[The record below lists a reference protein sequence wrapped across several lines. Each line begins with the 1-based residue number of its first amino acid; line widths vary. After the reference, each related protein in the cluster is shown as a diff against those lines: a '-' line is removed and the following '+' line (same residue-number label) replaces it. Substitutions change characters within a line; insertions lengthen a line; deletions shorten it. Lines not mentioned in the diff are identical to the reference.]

1 MQLRRSARDLGNIL
15 GSIDAFYTS
24 KDKSLLALGKAYLC
38 RMNQKSIKPSLAWT
52 LFITLALIWGS
63 SFILMKRGLQSFDYT
78 QIGFIRISAAWLFS
92 VLIAFRR
99 FARFKRKDL
108 IALLAVGYF
117 GNGIPYVLFPLA
129 VTKLD
134 SSLVGILNSLVPLFT
149 LILGLIWFGI
159 RVRWIGVT
167 GIILGFAGALWLLL
181 PGIQVNPDKL
191 AYGIYPILATICYAI
206 SINFINVKLQ
216 GLDSLSITLLSTT
229 TIGPPAIIYLMGT
242 DFIDIMQTDPNAWLN
257 FSYIAILGVVGS
269 SLAVIIFNILIK
281 GTSSLFAASV
291 TYAIPVV
298 ALLWG
303 IWDGESVGVEHFVGM
318 VLILTG
324 VYLVNLKGS
333 PADRIRKRLGK
344 KEKAASK

>member
-1 MQLRRSARDLGNIL
+1 MTKNG
-15 GSIDAFYTS
+15 
-24 KDKSLLALGKAYLC
+24 
-38 RMNQKSIKPSLAWT
+38 MKPAVAWG
-52 LFITLALIWGS
+52 LFILLALIWGS
-63 SFILMKRGLQSFDYT
+63 SFILMKRGLQSFDYV
-78 QIGFIRISAAWLFS
+78 QIAFIRIGTAWLFS

-99 FARFKRKDL
+99 FSRFKRKDL

-159 RVRWIGVT
+159 KVRWIGVT
-167 GIILGFAGALWLLL
+167 GIIIGFAGALWLLL
-181 PGIQVNPDKL
+181 PGLDVNPDKL
-191 AYGIYPILATICYAI
+191 AYGIYPVLATICYAI

-216 GLDSLSITLLSTT
+216 KLDSLSITLLSTT
-229 TIGPPAIIYLMGT
+229 TIGPPALIYLSGT
-242 DFIDIMQTDPNAWLN
+242 NFVEIMQSDPKAWLN
-257 FSYIAILGVVGS
+257 LSYIAILGIVGS

-281 GTSSLFAASV
+281 GTSGLFAASV

-303 IWDGESVGVEHFVGM
+303 IWDGEAIGPEHFIGM
-318 VLILTG
+318 SLILAG

-333 PADRIRKRLGK
+333 PADRIRKRLRN
-344 KEKAASK
+344 KEKAAS